1 MPCPSINFVPIQP
14 GFEMSRV
21 ARSSHVFPRHFHDD
35 IYAIGLMHEGAS
47 YCLGPSH
54 SDATVRQ
61 GQACLINPGQVH
73 SGVPISDETISY
85 TMFYLHA
92 ELVRSMAEDMSR
104 RPGASPEFTTLITD
118 RPELVMSLHGLAQ
131 ALTSSTGLA
140 LESALVRT
148 LGDVLGAHGGVKS
161 RSPEQAPLLVR
172 QAKEMLRSNL
182 ERKITLRDMAATLG
196 VSQYHLLRIFKRQTG
211 VPPHVFRT
219 QQRVEQARSLVRKG
233 MPLAEVA
240 QTTGFTDQPHFC
252 NTFKLYTG
260 ATPGQYALQP

>member
-1 MPCPSINFVPIQP
+1 MPCPSINFVPVQP
-14 GFEMSRV
+14 GFEMSLV

-54 SDATVRQ
+54 SEATVRQ
-61 GQACLINPGQVH
+61 GQVCLINPGQVH
-73 SGVPISDETISY
+73 SGVPISDDTISY

-92 ELVRSMAEDMSR
+92 DLVRSMAEDMSR
-104 RPGASPEFTTLITD
+104 RPEASPEFTTLISD
-118 RPELVMSLHGLAQ
+118 RPDLVLSLQRLAQ
-131 ALTSSTGLA
+131 DLTASTGLA
-140 LESALVRT
+140 RESALVKT
-148 LGDVLGAHGGVKS
+148 LGDILGVHCGVKS
-161 RSPEQAPLLVR
+161 KSPEKAPLLVR

-182 ERKITLRDMAATLG
+182 EQKITLRDMAATLG

-219 QQRVEQARSLVRKG
+219 QQRVELARSLVRQG

-240 QTTGFTDQPHFC
+240 QTTGFTDQSHFS

-260 ATPGQYALQP
+260 ATPGQYALLP